1 VAAMRPPHMSQR
13 EQPRDLP
20 LEVRLPDGTVQR
32 FSRAF
37 YIGRDPDCEV
47 QIQDV
52 HVSRRHAQVS
62 AVSGQ
67 WTIVDLQ
74 SRNGLLI
81 DGDQVESAPIG
92 EGIRVTLGEDG
103 PSLELGH
110 RLPSPVEPQIDD
122 EPYRDDEP
130 SEQDVLEGYAH
141 RYVHDDS
148 PEGIGERTR
157 MIRLAVQEERKKE
170 RRKYHRIIAAVAAL
184 GLMTS
189 GYFFYKYWNVA
200 AVAERRFYEMKEI
213 DVRIAEAQEKV
224 AATGDQSAR
233 ELLER
238 YMEDRRQIEANYDE
252 YVKKVY
258 DRQLN
263 ARDRQILKI
272 TRLFGECELT
282 APKEYLSEVSKY
294 IDYWRS
300 TKRFETSI
308 RRAQAGGY
316 TKRIVDTFVARQ
328 LPPQYFYLAMQES
341 GFDPTISGPATPYG
355 YAKGMW
361 QFIPETGR
369 RFGLNPGPLFQRRQY
384 DPADDRHDWERA
396 TTAAARYIK
405 EIYATE
411 AEASGLLVIASYNW
425 GEHRVIDTV
434 KKMPRNPKDRNF
446 WQLLAHRN
454 VPKQT
459 YDYVFYIVSAAVIG
473 ENPRL
478 FNIDLDNPL
487 APYLK
492 AQ

>member
-1 VAAMRPPHMSQR
+1 MRPQQMSRRQDPSDT
-13 EQPRDLP
+13 EALS
-20 LEVRLPDGTVQR
+20 VRLPDGTVLR
-32 FSRAF
+32 FRTDF

-47 QIQDV
+47 QVQDV
-52 HVSRRHAQVS
+52 HVSRRHARV
-62 AVSGQ
+62 AFAAGH

-81 DGDQVESAPIG
+81 DGEQVESAAVND
-92 EGIRVTLGEDG
+92 GIRVTLGEDG
-103 PSLELGH
+103 PSIELGH
-110 RLPSPVEPQIDD
+110 RLPSPVKPQIDD
-122 EPYRDDEP
+122 EPNGDDEP
-130 SEQDVLEGYAH
+130 SEQDLLEGYAH

-148 PEGIGERTR
+148 TEGVGDRTR
-157 MIRLAVQEERKKE
+157 MIRLAVREERKKE
-170 RRKYHRIIAAVAAL
+170 RRKYHRIIAVIASL
-184 GLMTS
+184 GVISS

-213 DVRIAEAQEKV
+213 DVQIAEAQEKV
-224 AATGDQSAR
+224 AATGDQRSR
-233 ELLER
+233 ELLAR
-238 YMEDRRQIEANYDE
+238 YMEERRQMEANYE
-252 YVKKVY
+252 AYFKKVY
-258 DRQLN
+258 DRNLSP
-263 ARDRQILKI
+263 RDRQILKI

-282 APKEYLSEVSKY
+282 APKEYVAEVSKY
-294 IDYWRS
+294 IDRWRS
-300 TKRFETSI
+300 TRKFADAV

-316 TKRIVDTFVARQ
+316 IKRIVDTFVARQ

-341 GFDPTISGPATPYG
+341 GFDPTVSGPATPYG

-369 RFGLNPGPLFQRRQY
+369 RFGLNPGPLFKTRQF

-405 EIYATE
+405 EIYSTE

-434 KKMPRNPKDRNF
+434 KKMPRNPRDRNF
-446 WQLLAHRN
+446 WQLLAQRK
-454 VPKQT
+454 VPEQT

-473 ENPRL
+473 EDPRM
-478 FNIDLDNPL
+478 FGIELDNPL

>member
-1 VAAMRPPHMSQR
+1 
-13 EQPRDLP
+13 
-20 LEVRLPDGTVQR
+20 
-32 FSRAF
+32 
-37 YIGRDPDCEV
+37 
-47 QIQDV
+47 
-52 HVSRRHAQVS
+52 VS

-238 YMEDRRQIEANYDE
+238 YMEDRRQESLRPPVEREGSADPQDHTI
-252 YVKKVY
+252 V
-258 DRQLN
+258 
-263 ARDRQILKI
+263 
-272 TRLFGECELT
+272 
-282 APKEYLSEVSKY
+282 
-294 IDYWRS
+294 
-300 TKRFETSI
+300 
-308 RRAQAGGY
+308 RR
-316 TKRIVDTFVARQ
+316 V
-328 LPPQYFYLAMQES
+328 
-341 GFDPTISGPATPYG
+341 
-355 YAKGMW
+355 
-361 QFIPETGR
+361 
-369 RFGLNPGPLFQRRQY
+369 
-384 DPADDRHDWERA
+384 
-396 TTAAARYIK
+396 
-405 EIYATE
+405 
-411 AEASGLLVIASYNW
+411 
-425 GEHRVIDTV
+425 
-434 KKMPRNPKDRNF
+434 
-446 WQLLAHRN
+446 
-454 VPKQT
+454 
-459 YDYVFYIVSAAVIG
+459 
-473 ENPRL
+473 
-478 FNIDLDNPL
+478 
-487 APYLK
+487 
-492 AQ
+492 